1 MRDLSIRGAGDIL
14 GSEQAGFIDTIG
26 IELFLKMLHEEVS
39 KLQGKDIAKE
49 EENANSMPLLD
60 VSTTI
65 SNNYVEEEELKIEIH
80 KLINTIDSYDKLKEV
95 KNYLE
100 DRFGHITDEMLI
112 YMYEEWFEKIAVEIG
127 IKYVKQTK
135 NFIEVMIPSSIL
147 KELKGD
153 QLFYEVTKLSKM
165 FRFQMR
171 GKNLMIILDTVK
183 LEKHFIFYLIELLL
197 IIKKQLEQKEG

>member
-1 MRDLSIRGAGDIL
+1 
-14 GSEQAGFIDTIG
+14 
-26 IELFLKMLHEEVS
+26 
-39 KLQGKDIAKE
+39 
-49 EENANSMPLLD
+49 MPLLD

>member
-1 MRDLSIRGAGDIL
+1 
-14 GSEQAGFIDTIG
+14 
-26 IELFLKMLHEEVS
+26 
-39 KLQGKDIAKE
+39 
-49 EENANSMPLLD
+49 
-60 VSTTI
+60 
-65 SNNYVEEEELKIEIH
+65 
-80 KLINTIDSYDKLKEV
+80 
-95 KNYLE
+95 
-100 DRFGHITDEMLI
+100 
-112 YMYEEWFEKIAVEIG
+112 MYEEWFEKIAVEIG

>member
-1 MRDLSIRGAGDIL
+1 
-14 GSEQAGFIDTIG
+14 
-26 IELFLKMLHEEVS
+26 
-39 KLQGKDIAKE
+39 
-49 EENANSMPLLD
+49 
-60 VSTTI
+60 
-65 SNNYVEEEELKIEIH
+65 
-80 KLINTIDSYDKLKEV
+80 
-95 KNYLE
+95 
-100 DRFGHITDEMLI
+100 
-112 YMYEEWFEKIAVEIG
+112 
-127 IKYVKQTK
+127 
-135 NFIEVMIPSSIL
+135 MIPSSIL